1 MIARVSAWSV
11 LLAAVLLWFGTVP
24 VDSRAA
30 RGGPP
35 GEGKTEVLPLQKAA
49 PAVVVVE
56 GPGGE
61 EDLRKQIR
69 AKTGVSGLG
78 AATDLFS
85 RAPEGS
91 YGFIDPRTLGMA
103 LVSQSPD
110 FMLQR
115 VPPAANAFEVH
126 KLADGSGLLVGFVS
140 KEVLPQLTPVD
151 RPHHI
156 RLALHSNPSDTAPVI
171 AAVPIVKLM
180 VDRIPVRLDPKKADS
195 PVFLDMDL
203 QGTANR
209 KSPTRAQ

>member
-1 MIARVSAWSV
+1 V
-11 LLAAVLLWFGTVP
+11 
-24 VDSRAA
+24 
-30 RGGPP
+30 
-35 GEGKTEVLPLQKAA
+35 QKAA
-49 PAVVVVE
+49 PAAVVIE
-56 GPGGE
+56 SAGSE

-69 AKTGVSGLG
+69 AKTGVTALG
-78 AATDLFS
+78 AATDRFS

-91 YGFIDPRTLGMA
+91 YGFIDPHTLGMA

-115 VPPAANAFEVH
+115 VSPSSNAYEVH
-126 KLADGSGLLVGFVS
+126 KLADGSGLLVGFVP
-140 KEVLPQLTPVD
+140 KDLVAQLTPAN

-156 RLALHSNPSDTAPVI
+156 RVALHSNPSEKAPVI

-209 KSPTRAQ
+209 KSPTMGQ